1 MENKRASQL
10 ISDNLKNIYG
20 YAFARLYDK
29 DDVDDLTQQI
39 VYEVLR
45 SADRIRDEEAFWGF
59 LWKVADNTF
68 CKFIKQK
75 ERRNSL
81 LPLPD
86 EDAASDSAPL
96 PEEELIGRESK
107 NEELSRLRRE
117 LSLLSKTNREV
128 CLAYYFQNK
137 SCKQIAAEQNLS
149 LEMVKYHLFKTRQLL
164 KEGIGMERTF
174 GEKSYNPGVF
184 RINFWGDRNYYYD
197 LFKKKLPG
205 SVLLAAY
212 YTALTDRELSLE
224 LGVAMPY
231 LEDELKELVDAGVL
245 IKRGDKYGTNLVIL
259 TEEFEKDLQNKT
271 KNLFD
276 ECSTDLFGIAKSILP
291 DIRSLSFK
299 GDDIDDNRLIVALMN
314 IAFVNAFGRLNET
327 HPYGEYKPL
336 KLGGSGFIWGH
347 DNDYKYGH
355 FTGISM
361 YIKADDSDCWISAEN
376 YKVFDPCC
384 HWSHSH
390 WRSNSILTLSAVAG
404 DRLSDVP
411 KDAQHDALVDALAEG
426 YIKIENGAL
435 SAAFPVFEAQTYAR
449 VTELLEPVIEKAGEV
464 MLAYAEKA
472 AELLAQHCP
481 ASVRDQC
488 NAITAINYRLD
499 AAAIIFETLVKNGQ
513 ITVPN
518 EKVPMTIWGVK

>member
-10 ISDNLKNIYG
+10 ISDNLNNIYG

-59 LWKVADNTF
+59 LWKVAENTF
-68 CKFIKQK
+68 RKFIKQK
-75 ERRNSL
+75 ERRKSF

-86 EDAASDSAPL
+86 GNAEADTLPS
-96 PEEELIGRESK
+96 PEEELTERESK

-137 SCKQIAAEQNLS
+137 SCKEIAAEQNLS

-164 KEGIGMERTF
+164 KEGIGMERTY
-174 GEKSYNPGVF
+174 GEKSYNPGIF
-184 RINFWGDRNYYYD
+184 RISFWGDKNYYGN

-205 SVLLAAY
+205 SILLAAY
-212 YTALTDRELSLE
+212 YSAMTDRELSLE

-245 IKRGDKYGTNLVIL
+245 LKRGDKFSTNLVIL
-259 TEEFEKDLQNKT
+259 TKDFEKDLENKT
-271 KNLFD
+271 KGFFVKS
-276 ECSTDLFGIAKSILP
+276 STDVFELTKSILP
-291 DIRSLSFK
+291 EVRKIPFK
-299 GDDIDDNRLIVALMN
+299 GDEIDDNRLLVALMN
-314 IAFVNAFGRLNET
+314 MAFVKAFGNLSET

-336 KLGGSGFIWGH
+336 KLGGHGFVWGH
-347 DNDYKYGH
+347 DNDYEYGR

-361 YIKADDSDCWISAEN
+361 YIKADDSDCWISTEN
-376 YKVFDPCC
+376 YKIFDKCC

-404 DRLSDVP
+404 NAISDVP
-411 KDAQHDALVDALAEG
+411 KEAQGNVLAEALAEG
-426 YIKIENGAL
+426 YIKLENGVL
-435 SAAFPVFEAQTYAR
+435 SAAFPVFEAATYDKII
-449 VTELLEPVIEKAGEV
+449 TLLKPVIDKAGEV
-464 MLAYAEKA
+464 MLSFAEKA

-481 ASVRDQC
+481 DSVRGQC
-488 NAITAINYRLD
+488 NAIATISYRLD

-518 EKVPMTIWGVK
+518 AKVPMTIWGVK